1 MGGTLKTFVFI
12 SDLLEWMPKLDYLFQ
27 FNFYV
32 IYLFQVVF
40 PNDVSLFLF
49 SALLEFNTY
58 VIAVNS
64 GIYHAVCHFT
74 CLWVDSALLKFSA
87 FKKHLD

>member
-1 MGGTLKTFVFI
+1 
-12 SDLLEWMPKLDYLFQ
+12 MPKLQYLLQ
-27 FNFYV
+27 FNFCV

-40 PNDVSLFLF
+40 PNEVSLFLF
-49 SALLEFNTY
+49 STLLEFNTY
-58 VIAVNS
+58 VIVLNS
-64 GIYHAVCHFT
+64 GIHHVMCHFT

>member
-1 MGGTLKTFVFI
+1 MGGPLKTFVFI

-40 PNDVSLFLF
+40 PNDVSL
-49 SALLEFNTY
+49 
-58 VIAVNS
+58 
-64 GIYHAVCHFT
+64 
-74 CLWVDSALLKFSA
+74 
-87 FKKHLD
+87 